1 MPNRNKYVT
10 GKKIENQ
17 HSLLQLR
24 TDGIV
29 EITCNDNHTYEVEDI
44 KQNHQAIQLLSER
57 EKALVLNIVGKYTSL
72 SNGTKEFMAKG
83 AHAAFIEAEAFILR
97 SLAHVILARFYV
109 KVSKPKVKTAYFST
123 ERDAVKWLKSQEKLI
138 NN

>member
-1 MPNRNKYVT
+1 MPKGNKYVT

-29 EITCNDNHTYEVEDI
+29 EITCNDSHIYEIKDI
-44 KQNHQAIQLLSER
+44 EENHQAIQSLSER
-57 EKALVLNIVGKYTSL
+57 KKALVLNIIGKYTSL
-72 SNGTKEFMAKG
+72 SNDTKDFVAKG
-83 AHAAFIEAEAFILR
+83 AHSSFIEAEAFVLR

-109 KVSKPKVKTAYFST
+109 KVSKPKVKTAYFSN
-123 ERDAVKWLKSQEKLI
+123 EKDAVKWLKSL
-138 NN
+138 

>member
-1 MPNRNKYVT
+1 MPSKSKYVA

-29 EITCNDNHTYEVEDI
+29 EITCNDNHVYEVEDI
-44 KQNHQAIQLLSER
+44 KENHRVIQSLSER
-57 EKALVLNIVGKYTSL
+57 KKALVLNIIGKYTSL
-72 SNGTKEFMAKG
+72 SNDTKDFVAKG
-83 AHAAFIEAEAFILR
+83 THSSFIEAEAFVLR

-123 ERDAVKWLKSQEKLI
+123 ENDAVKWLKSL
-138 NN
+138 